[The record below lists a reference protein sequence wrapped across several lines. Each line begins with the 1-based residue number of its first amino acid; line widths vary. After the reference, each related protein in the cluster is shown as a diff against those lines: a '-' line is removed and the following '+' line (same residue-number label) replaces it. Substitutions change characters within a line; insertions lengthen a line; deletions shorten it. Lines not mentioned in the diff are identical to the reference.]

1 MELKKILT
9 ISGKN
14 GLFQIVVQGK
24 DRIIVGSLNDKSRF
38 PVFPSHKVSSLE
50 EISIFTETE
59 EIPLK
64 EVLEKIFI
72 TENGNKCIDPKSEN
86 NALKVYMEKILPN
99 YDKNRVYVSDM
110 KKLFTWYNTLLENQ
124 MLTFE
129 EEKITIDS
137 QSAKEE

>member
-14 GLFQIVVQGK
+14 GLFQIIVQGK
-24 DRIIVGSLNDKSRF
+24 DRIIVESLNDKSRL

-64 EVLEKIFI
+64 EVFKKIFI
-72 TENGNKCIDPKSEN
+72 IENGNKCIDPKSEN
-86 NALKVYMEKILPN
+86 NALKLYMEKILPN

-124 MLTFE
+124 MLTIE
-129 EEKITIDS
+129 EEVNKET
-137 QSAKEE
+137 QSSEKE

>member
-24 DRIIVGSLNDKSRF
+24 DRIIVESLNDKSRF

-50 EISIFTETE
+50 EICIFTETE

-64 EVLEKIFI
+64 EVLKNIFI
-72 TENGNKCIDPKSEN
+72 IENGNKCIDPKSEN
-86 NALKVYMEKILPN
+86 NALKLYMEKILPS

-110 KKLFTWYNTLLENQ
+110 KKLFTWYNTLHENH
-124 MLTFE
+124 MLSFE
-129 EEKITIDS
+129 EEVNKES
-137 QSAKEE
+137 QSAEKE